1 MEHCMDQAIQ
11 NELRDSD
18 HDHLNKVIF
27 QDSIQSA
34 ITPSSQIELQ
44 DDLDS
49 NSHVDVDISNMPK
62 KISNDS
68 ELSTT
73 LPTDASFLTDD
84 SISDESDRKNKTF
97 KLEDNKLCSP
107 DFSDDFEGFERENQ
121 SQTTEPSSSQENSQG
136 EYAPIFKELEKVPHR
151 MAFKIGEV
159 ALLTG
164 VKSYVL
170 RYWESEFEALKPKKA
185 HNNRRMYTQK
195 DIRTILLIK
204 KLLYKDKYSI
214 EGAQKALRTVQ
225 TEFKGQ
231 SQIWSL
237 SCKQQKA
244 ITDLKSLIGITSR
257 LKEKL
262 NIK

>member
-1 MEHCMDQAIQ
+1 MDQEIQ

-44 DDLDS
+44 GDLDS
-49 NSHVDVDISNMPK
+49 KSHVDVDISNMPK

-68 ELSTT
+68 GLSTT

-84 SISDESDRKNKTF
+84 SISDGSDRKNTTF
-97 KLEDNKLCSP
+97 KLEDNKLCPP
-107 DFSDDFEGFERENQ
+107 DFSDDFEGFEGENQ
-121 SQTTEPSSSQENSQG
+121 SQTTEPSPSQEKAQG
-136 EYAPIFKELEKVPHR
+136 EYTPIFKELEKVPQR

-170 RYWESEFEALKPKKA
+170 RYWESEFDSLKPKKA

-237 SCKQQKA
+237 SRKQQKA